1 MLTLPLKLYYI
12 YSFEL
17 SGYTFLVASLFS
29 VNMMAILYYLSWKKA
44 KETLDFVF
52 VNFVVLW
59 YTHNNKW

>member
-29 VNMMAILYYLSWKKA
+29 VNMMAILYYLS
-44 KETLDFVF
+44 
-52 VNFVVLW
+52 
-59 YTHNNKW
+59 